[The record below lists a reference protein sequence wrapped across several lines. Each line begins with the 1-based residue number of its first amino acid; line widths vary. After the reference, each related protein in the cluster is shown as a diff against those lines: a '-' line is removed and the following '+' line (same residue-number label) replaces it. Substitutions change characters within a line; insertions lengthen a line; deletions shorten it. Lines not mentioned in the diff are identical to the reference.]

1 MEAALIRTGTQ
12 VQYNELLNNL
22 DIKETVLKDQN
33 KTKTGVLR
41 IRLENLVNVVQ

>member
-33 KTKTGVLR
+33 KTKTGVSH